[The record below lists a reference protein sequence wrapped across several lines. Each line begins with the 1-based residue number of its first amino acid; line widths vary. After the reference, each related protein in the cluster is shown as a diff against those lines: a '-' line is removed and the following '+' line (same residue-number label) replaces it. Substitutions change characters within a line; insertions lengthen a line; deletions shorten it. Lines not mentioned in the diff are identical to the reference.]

1 MDGALMAALVGV
13 AFAAG
18 LISSMAGAG
27 GLLTLPLLL
36 WVGLPPLAALATN
49 KVQSAM
55 GTLSSSWNFFRRG
68 QIDLAS
74 LRWLLP
80 TVLVGSIAGTLTVQR
95 IDNQQLMTVL
105 PLLLIA
111 IACYFLVKP
120 ALVSAP
126 PARLSNRQFALW
138 VGCAVGFY
146 GGFFGPATGSILP
159 FLLVSLAGRELVRA
173 TAETKLLILT
183 INGSSALLFITAG
196 HVYWPLAL
204 MMGGAQIIG
213 ARIGSNWVLRRGAG
227 LVQPVIVV
235 VTLLVAA
242 KLLWAP

>member
-1 MDGALMAALVGV
+1 MDGALIAALVGV

-36 WVGLPPLAALATN
+36 WAGLPPLAALATN

-68 QIDLAS
+68 HIDLTA

-120 ALVSAP
+120 TLASAL
-126 PARLSNRQFALW
+126 PARLGNRQFAVW

-183 INGSSALLFITAG
+183 INGSSALLFIAAG
-196 HVYWPLAL
+196 YVHWPLAL

-213 ARIGSNWVLRRGAG
+213 ARIGSNWVLSRGAG